1 MVKVTQLRGA
11 SNFLKLFPVQPEVP
25 DMSHPVDVH
34 VGKKIKQMRA
44 LRRLSQTDVAQKL
57 NLSFQQIQKYEIG
70 SNRVA
75 ASRLYEL
82 SKIFG
87 VPTSYFF
94 EGLPEDDSAND
105 NQSLDAKIL
114 DAVSSIEDEAVKTR
128 IATFIEDVAGVS
140 VQRRAS

>member
-1 MVKVTQLRGA
+1 
-11 SNFLKLFPVQPEVP
+11 
-25 DMSHPVDVH
+25 MSHPVDVH

-94 EGLPEDDSAND
+94 EGLPDDESANT
-105 NQSLDAKIL
+105 NGSLDTQIL
-114 DAVSSIEDEAVKTR
+114 DAVTSIEDEKIKSR
-128 IATFIEDVAGVS
+128 IVTFIEDVAGVS
-140 VQRRAS
+140 VARKAG

>member
-1 MVKVTQLRGA
+1 
-11 SNFLKLFPVQPEVP
+11 
-25 DMSHPVDVH
+25 MSHPVDVH

-94 EGLPEDDSAND
+94 DGLPEDDTAHYGKDLNF
-105 NQSLDAKIL
+105 QIL
-114 DAVSSIEDEAVKTR
+114 DAVAAIKDDGVKTR
-128 IATFIEDVAGVS
+128 IVTFIEDVAGVT
-140 VQRRAS
+140 VQRQAS

>member
-1 MVKVTQLRGA
+1 
-11 SNFLKLFPVQPEVP
+11 
-25 DMSHPVDVH
+25 MSHPVDVH

-94 EGLPEDDSAND
+94 EGLPQDDSAND
-105 NQSLDAKIL
+105 NKDLNIKIL
-114 DAVSSIEDEAVKTR
+114 NAVTSIEDENVKSR
-128 IATFIEDVAGVS
+128 IVTFIEDVAGVA
-140 VQRRAS
+140 VERRAS